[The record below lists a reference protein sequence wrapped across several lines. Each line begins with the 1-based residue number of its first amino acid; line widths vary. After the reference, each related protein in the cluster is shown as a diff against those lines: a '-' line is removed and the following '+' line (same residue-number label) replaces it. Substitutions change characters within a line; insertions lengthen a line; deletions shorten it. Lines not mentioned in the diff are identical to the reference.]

1 MVPLAQRMDSGGKPG
16 FLFLHFPIWGETRSY
31 EERCVRHSLLIPG
44 DTYLRTAW
52 RVMDWLRQ
60 LPPSAQAGRV
70 WPGTAAA
77 RMAGSRRHACS
88 DPSPR
93 IRTVVVPGGGLGTV
107 LCDCSPLLWGG
118 GHVVVT
124 GMSGSPGLRWVSR
137 CFCWEAGSSRPASVS
152 LPGRRHRMSLSM
164 APEQPRHPTPSCV

>member
-1 MVPLAQRMDSGGKPG
+1 M
-16 FLFLHFPIWGETRSY
+16 PIRGEKRSY
-31 EERCVRHSLLIPG
+31 EERGVRHSLLIPG
-44 DTYLRTAW
+44 DADLRTAW

-60 LPPSAQAGRV
+60 LPPSAQGGRV
-70 WPGTAAA
+70 WLGTTAAWMT
-77 RMAGSRRHACS
+77 RSSCHACFV
-88 DPSPR
+88 PLPR
-93 IRTVVVPGGGLGTV
+93 IQTVVVPGGGLGAV